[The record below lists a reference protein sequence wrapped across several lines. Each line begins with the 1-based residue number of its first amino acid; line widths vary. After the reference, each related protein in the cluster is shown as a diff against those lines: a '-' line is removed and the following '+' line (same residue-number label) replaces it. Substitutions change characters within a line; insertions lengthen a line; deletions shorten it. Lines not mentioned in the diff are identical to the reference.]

1 MSDQLVKALAFDKQV
16 RLYLVNAKET
26 VSEAQKRHDTWHT
39 ASAALGRSL
48 IASLLLAANLKG
60 EDRLSVDIQ
69 GSGPLGRILVEADN
83 QGQVRGFVNQAHLA
97 LPLNSQGK
105 LDVAGAVGLPG
116 TLTVNKLIQGSSQ
129 PYQGRVPLV
138 SGELGEDFTYYM
150 AVSEQTPT
158 AIGLSVLVDKDETVK
173 AAGGFMVQ
181 MLPGASEETIQT
193 VEAKLAALP
202 PLSDL
207 LDQGATLEDL
217 AGYLVGLDNFTI
229 LTRNPVSFACPCS
242 QEYFG
247 QRLKLLGESE
257 LEAMIDEDHGAEVV
271 CHFCHN
277 KYQFSQEDLEEI
289 VNQVKGDKHV

>member
-116 TLTVNKLIQGSSQ
+116 TLTVNKLIQGSRE
-129 PYQGRVPLV
+129 PYQGRVPLI

-229 LTRNPVSFACPCS
+229 LTRNPVSFVCPCS

>member
-116 TLTVNKLIQGSSQ
+116 TLTVNKLIQGSRE
-129 PYQGRVPLV
+129 PYQGRVPLI

-202 PLSDL
+202 PC
-207 LDQGATLEDL
+207 
-217 AGYLVGLDNFTI
+217 
-229 LTRNPVSFACPCS
+229 LT
-242 QEYFG
+242 Y
-247 QRLKLLGESE
+247 
-257 LEAMIDEDHGAEVV
+257 
-271 CHFCHN
+271 
-277 KYQFSQEDLEEI
+277 
-289 VNQVKGDKHV
+289 